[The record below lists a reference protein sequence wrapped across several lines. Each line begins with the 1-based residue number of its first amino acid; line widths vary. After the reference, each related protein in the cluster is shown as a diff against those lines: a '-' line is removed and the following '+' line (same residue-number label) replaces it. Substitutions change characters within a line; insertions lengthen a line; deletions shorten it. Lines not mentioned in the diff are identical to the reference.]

1 MIAVRFRRQR
11 YEKTGGKTRRPGIFC
26 LRAALSC
33 RESDAAAAGRKRA
46 GEAGVEEHDVVVDA
60 RDAAGADHL
69 AFELRRTAAVEVGRR
84 FGDHG
89 REIGLTGQGR
99 DVHVVEDES
108 EVALHASVAEPGPDI
123 RQIELHFRVGPAVIR
138 IVAVGV
144 VARAVSDD
152 RVARLER
159 IEALFIGRNPDGR
172 TGEYHTHKS
181 QRLAVGVGHTSAYP
195 GHLGM
200 GAGSSEQGGQQPEN
214 HSPYLCGQM

>member
-1 MIAVRFRRQR
+1 MIAVRFRRAKIR
-11 YEKTGGKTRRPGIFC
+11 KDGRENTPTGNFLSPCG
-26 LRAALSC
+26 ALLSRIRC
-33 RESDAAAAGRKRA
+33 CGAGRKRA

-99 DVHVVEDES
+99 GVHVVEDES

-181 QRLAVGVGHTSAYP
+181 QRLAVGVCHTSAYP
-195 GHLGM
+195 DHLGM

-214 HSPYLCGQM
+214 HSPYICGQM